1 MRGWKWGVFAGV
13 WIACVGCNKA
23 TESFEI
29 KIQHVG
35 GKPYANQPVVPFAS
49 DSIGAGWWSHD
60 AIATLGDTIWTDA
73 HGTAIL
79 PCPRDRWDGLI
90 CSLRAFQETPRRYAL
105 RFTTPPEPSNITAY
119 SIPGVAFIRFVGN
132 RQGNAALNG
141 FWLFHAWETPSLEPE
156 RWITP
161 GEPPAPSLLF
171 HHWIHPDE
179 SLPTTR
185 RHVALSPNGEVDT
198 LPALF
203 ILEDMMDDTT
213 HCAIHL

>member
-1 MRGWKWGVFAGV
+1 MRGWKWGVFTGV

-29 KIQHVG
+29 KILHVG

-60 AIATLGDTIWTDA
+60 AFSTLGDTIWTDA

-90 CSLRAFQETPRRYAL
+90 CSLQALQETPRRYAL
-105 RFTTPPEPSNITAY
+105 RFTIPPGLPNSTTH
-119 SIPGVAFIRFVGN
+119 SIPGTAFIRFVGN

-141 FWLFHAWETPSLEPE
+141 FWLFHAWETPRLEPE
-156 RWITP
+156 RWLTL
-161 GEPPAPSLLF
+161 GRSPAPSLLF
-171 HHWIHPDE
+171 HHWIHPHE

-185 RHVALSPNGEVDT
+185 RHIALSPNGEVDT

-203 ILEDMMDDTT
+203 IRGEMMDDTT
-213 HCAIHL
+213 LFAIHL